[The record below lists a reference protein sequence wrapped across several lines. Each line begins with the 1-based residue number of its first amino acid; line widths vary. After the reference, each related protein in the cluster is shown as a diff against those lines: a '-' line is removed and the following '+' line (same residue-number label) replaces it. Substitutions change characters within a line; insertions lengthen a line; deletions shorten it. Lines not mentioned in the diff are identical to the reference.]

1 MTTTVL
7 MTIYILM
14 WPVLAALV
22 LIALTVGV
30 IKDHTD
36 ARRENRSVV

>member
-1 MTTTVL
+1 MTIA

-22 LIALTVGV
+22 LIALTIGV
-30 IKDHTD
+30 INDYRAAH
-36 ARRENRSVV
+36 REGRSVV

>member
-30 IKDHTD
+30 INDYRD
-36 ARRENRSVV
+36 ARRENRQVV